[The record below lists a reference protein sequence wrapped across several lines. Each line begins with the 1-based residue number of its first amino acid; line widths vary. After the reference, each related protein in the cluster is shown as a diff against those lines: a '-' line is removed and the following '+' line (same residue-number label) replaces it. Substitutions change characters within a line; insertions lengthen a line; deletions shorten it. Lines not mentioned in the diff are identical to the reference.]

1 MYSSLAH
8 QFSFTLVSNHF
19 WGYAKVQTE
28 KEKGNMLK
36 GWTLPSHERASED
49 LPAILSRHTLQF
61 LRNSSSVLFLSLI
74 KGEQDVEYRNP
85 LYEAVIIL
93 RLCKIKKEESH
104 TAHSFGEIR
113 QLILVLRSSH
123 ASILSKYRYISP
135 SQKHIIFYEFSNIFS
150 FAAQHSVFLNS
161 KRMSYSQTASL
172 HYRESL
178 SLVCLVTF
186 VTPLS
191 PSFNDLF
198 FSHISRSK
206 CLSPPLLSIWLH

>member
-1 MYSSLAH
+1 MNPAKPWKSLRRSTSDTVKTH
-8 QFSFTLVSNHF
+8 TSVSEEF
-19 WGYAKVQTE
+19 FFC
-28 KEKGNMLK
+28 
-36 GWTLPSHERASED
+36 P
-49 LPAILSRHTLQF
+49 F
-61 LRNSSSVLFLSLI
+61 FLSLI

-85 LYEAVIIL
+85 LHEAVIIL

-104 TAHSFGEIR
+104 TAHSFGEVR

-135 SQKHIIFYEFSNIFS
+135 SQKHIISYEFSNIFS

-161 KRMSYSQTASL
+161 KRMSYTQTASH
-172 HYRESL
+172 HYWESL

>member
-1 MYSSLAH
+1 MPKYK
-8 QFSFTLVSNHF
+8 QR
-19 WGYAKVQTE
+19 K
-28 KEKGNMLK
+28 KKGNMLK

-61 LRNSSSVLFLSLI
+61 LRNSSSVLFFLSLI
-74 KGEQDVEYRNP
+74 KGEQDVEYSNP

-104 TAHSFGEIR
+104 TAHSFGEVR

-135 SQKHIIFYEFSNIFS
+135 SQKHIISYEFSNIFS

-161 KRMSYSQTASL
+161 KRMSYTQTASH
-172 HYRESL
+172 HYWESL

>member
-1 MYSSLAH
+1 MKEPQKIYQQYCQDTH
-8 QFSFTLVSNHF
+8 FSF
-19 WGYAKVQTE
+19 WG
-28 KEKGNMLK
+28 
-36 GWTLPSHERASED
+36 
-49 LPAILSRHTLQF
+49 ILLLSF
-61 LRNSSSVLFLSLI
+61 FFFLSLI
-74 KGEQDVEYRNP
+74 KGKQGVEYRNP

-104 TAHSFGEIR
+104 TAHSFGEVR

-135 SQKHIIFYEFSNIFS
+135 SQKHIISYEFSNIFS

-161 KRMSYSQTASL
+161 KRMSYTQTASH
-172 HYRESL
+172 HYWESL

>member
-1 MYSSLAH
+1 MPKYK
-8 QFSFTLVSNHF
+8 QR
-19 WGYAKVQTE
+19 K
-28 KEKGNMLK
+28 KKGNMLK

-61 LRNSSSVLFLSLI
+61 LRNSSSVLFFLSLI

-104 TAHSFGEIR
+104 TAHSFGEVR

-135 SQKHIIFYEFSNIFS
+135 SQKHIISYEFSNIFS

-161 KRMSYSQTASL
+161 KRMSYTQTASH
-172 HYRESL
+172 HYWESL

>member
-1 MYSSLAH
+1 MNPAKPWKSLRRSTSDTVKTH
-8 QFSFTLVSNHF
+8 TSVSEEF
-19 WGYAKVQTE
+19 FFC
-28 KEKGNMLK
+28 
-36 GWTLPSHERASED
+36 P
-49 LPAILSRHTLQF
+49 F
-61 LRNSSSVLFLSLI
+61 FLSLI

-104 TAHSFGEIR
+104 CTFIWW
-113 QLILVLRSSH
+113 SSTIN
-123 ASILSKYRYISP
+123 SCSSLFLCFDPVKISLYLT
-135 SQKHIIFYEFSNIFS
+135 ITETYYFLWIFQVCFNAFCKVIQTNIFLLCS
-150 FAAQHSVFLNS
+150 TTLCFLNS
-161 KRMSYSQTASL
+161 KRMSYTHTASH

>member
-1 MYSSLAH
+1 MPKYKQRKEKREYAERMNPAKPWKSLRRSTSDTVNTH
-8 QFSFTLVSNHF
+8 FSF
-19 WGYAKVQTE
+19 WG
-28 KEKGNMLK
+28 
-36 GWTLPSHERASED
+36 
-49 LPAILSRHTLQF
+49 ILLLSF
-61 LRNSSSVLFLSLI
+61 FLSLI

-104 TAHSFGEIR
+104 TAHSFGEVR

-123 ASILSKYRYISP
+123 ALILSKYRYISP
-135 SQKHIIFYEFSNIFS
+135 SQKHIISYEFSNIFS

-161 KRMSYSQTASL
+161 KRMSYTQTASH
-172 HYRESL
+172 HYWESL